1 MKKILYILVSV
12 LLIGGLGFGVY
23 NYIKNNSS
31 DSLTLTEK
39 QWIENNKNKL
49 VDFAVVS
56 EIPMYTKDGNGI
68 VFDFLTSLQKNTN
81 LEFNISSYIYG
92 DKADSEYSFSIKDK
106 LSKNDILVY
115 EDNYAVLTKKKDSY
129 NSISDIKDLT
139 IGVVKEDRVN
149 VEKYLT
155 GASNVNYVEYDDAKA
170 LLDEINKDN
179 TNLGAIVLP
188 KNIYLANIVKN
199 DNLTIA
205 YNITELSKKYVI
217 TLGKDN
223 VLNSILRKYYKK
235 WEKESYEASYND
247 NFSNTYFN
255 LAGVS
260 DKEQATFKGTRYS
273 YGFIDNIPF
282 DTIINGKFVG
292 INTSFLRSFSKISG
306 VEITFTKYDSIDK
319 VLNAFNNGDITF
331 FFGNNASTKYKN
343 HVYKTVSTIDEK
355 IVIIS
360 KNSNN
365 IVINNL
371 TSLTGKKV
379 RALKSSAI
387 SETLKENKV
396 DVEEVDNVKN
406 LLHTKNNEMIALDL
420 ETYNYYKNML
430 SNFKVDYEFSLDSN
444 YKFVLNNS
452 NNNKTFNKFFNFYL
466 SYANKK
472 QTINDAHFEIDNL
485 LKKPSLLKSVVY
497 LLSVAVV
504 LFFSVFGVYNFT
516 NRDKKAKPLSKNE
529 KLKYIDNMTSLKNR
543 NYLNDNIDK
552 WDDSE
557 VYPQSIVIVNLNN
570 ISYINDNYGHEE
582 GDNVIKQAANI
593 LITNQVENS
602 EILRTN
608 GDEFLVYLVGYNE
621 KQTISYIKK
630 IQKEFKNLEHGFGA
644 CTGSSMILNPI
655 KTIDDAINEAM
666 SEIKEEKLNLQ
677 SKIESDSNDKNLK

>member
-92 DKADSEYSFSIKDK
+92 DKADSEYSFEVKDK

-155 GASNVNYVEYDDAKA
+155 GASNVNYVEYDNAKA

-179 TNLGAIVLP
+179 TTLGAIVLP

-235 WEKESYEASYND
+235 WKKESYETSYND
-247 NFSNTYFN
+247 NFSNTYFT

-292 INTSFLRSFSKISG
+292 INTSFLRNFSKISG

-319 VLNAFNNGDITF
+319 VLKAFNNGDITF
-331 FFGNNASTKYKN
+331 FFGNNAPTKYKN
-343 HVYKTVSTIDEK
+343 SVYKTVSTIDEK

-360 KNSNN
+360 RNN
-365 IVINNL
+365 NNVVINNL
-371 TSLTGKKV
+371 ASLIGKKV
-379 RALKSSAI
+379 KTLKSSAI

-406 LLHTKNNEMIALDL
+406 LLHAKNNEMIALDL

-485 LKKPSLLKSVVY
+485 LKKPSLLKSVVF
-497 LLSVAVV
+497 LLSIAVV
-504 LFFSVFGVYNFT
+504 LFFSIFGVYNFT
-516 NRDKKAKPLSKNE
+516 NRDKKTKSLSKNE

-582 GDNVIKQAANI
+582 GDNVIKQTANI

-608 GDEFLVYLVGYNE
+608 GDEFLIYLVGYNE
-621 KQTISYIKK
+621 KQTISYIKR

>member
-81 LEFNISSYIYG
+81 LEFNILSYIYG

-188 KNIYLANIVKN
+188 KNIYLSNIVKN

-235 WEKESYEASYND
+235 WEKESYETSYND

-331 FFGNNASTKYKN
+331 FFGNNSSTKYKN

-396 DVEEVDNVKN
+396 DVEEVDNVKK

-621 KQTISYIKK
+621 KQTISYIKR